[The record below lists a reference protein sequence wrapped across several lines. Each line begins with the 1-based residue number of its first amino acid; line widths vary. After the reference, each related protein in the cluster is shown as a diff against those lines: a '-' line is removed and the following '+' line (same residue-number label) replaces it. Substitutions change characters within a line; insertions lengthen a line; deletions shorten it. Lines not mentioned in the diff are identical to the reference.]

1 MKNDKI
7 GHNNPPKNEMK
18 SVDYLISLRVNID
31 SKKVKSMRPK
41 VGADGKYRA
50 TQISDSQIN
59 GFYAVCT
66 RPGVISFHVRH
77 AGKKY
82 KCGNYLGTSNSITNA
97 RDLARKFIAAIRL
110 GTDPAT
116 VRIENATKPTLGQ
129 VVEKLL
135 KDNEY
140 LQNFKVG
147 MSRDQLVWWL
157 NTYFLHKAK
166 DKNLRKFILINHSGL
181 DLKSLKI
188 DAITK
193 EDLMRFY
200 NIVKRRGSK
209 GIIANRCLEDTRV
222 IFKYA
227 IKQNYCKIS
236 PATYNKKEDKL
247 VVAKHRIETIDPYS
261 LDEQLKLKKV
271 FEIQHKDP
279 RILVASR
286 ALNLTLSVGAR
297 NKSEIYKV
305 QWKNITRK
313 KDKDGKT
320 KDYLHCSD
328 SKTGEKDYRLNE
340 EALFIIDELQSY
352 KDKKGHPLNIPM
364 RDMRSR
370 YLFPSIHTKGK
381 KRYITDIRKSFK
393 KLCAMAGV
401 RVLPIYMLKHSYWTN
416 VDLPVEEMQE
426 YGGWKSASAALAY
439 KAYTSEKEDK
449 INNTV
454 NEKMS
459 VFRNARAAQ

>member
-97 RDLARKFIAAIRL
+97 RYLARKFIAAIRL

-147 MSRDQLVWWL
+147 MSRDQLVWRL

-166 DKNLRKFILINHSGL
+166 DKNLRKFILINHSCL

-188 DAITK
+188 EKDDNQK
-193 EDLMRFY
+193 PSHWRP
-200 NIVKRRGSK
+200 K
-209 GIIANRCLEDTRV
+209 GIAYLKDQLDKRGFRTTHKANG
-222 IFKYA
+222 
-227 IKQNYCKIS
+227 
-236 PATYNKKEDKL
+236 KKL
-247 VVAKHRIETIDPYS
+247 LRP
-261 LDEQLKLKKV
+261 
-271 FEIQHKDP
+271 
-279 RILVASR
+279 
-286 ALNLTLSVGAR
+286 
-297 NKSEIYKV
+297 
-305 QWKNITRK
+305 
-313 KDKDGKT
+313 
-320 KDYLHCSD
+320 DYL
-328 SKTGEKDYRLNE
+328 E
-340 EALFIIDELQSY
+340 EVLRMIA
-352 KDKKGHPLNIPM
+352 
-364 RDMRSR
+364 
-370 YLFPSIHTKGK
+370 
-381 KRYITDIRKSFK
+381 
-393 KLCAMAGV
+393 AG
-401 RVLPIYMLKHSYWTN
+401 RW
-416 VDLPVEEMQE
+416 
-426 YGGWKSASAALAY
+426 
-439 KAYTSEKEDK
+439 
-449 INNTV
+449 
-454 NEKMS
+454 
-459 VFRNARAAQ
+459 